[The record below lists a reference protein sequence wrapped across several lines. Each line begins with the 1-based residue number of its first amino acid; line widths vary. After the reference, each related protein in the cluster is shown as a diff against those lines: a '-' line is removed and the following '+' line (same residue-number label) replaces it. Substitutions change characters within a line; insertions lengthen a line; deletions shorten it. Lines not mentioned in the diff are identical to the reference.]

1 MSEKKFNKLIEK
13 FDQNIGIKS
22 FYNLGGKREEMKDY
36 IIEILSPFY
45 KNPKFLK
52 KNAIICLPDA
62 IGYVRYIDNPFY
74 RQPFKDCL
82 KIYNSAKDINPIKT
96 FQACADWNSLI
107 ENAISKLWSILY
119 LHDDVDVTD
128 IHDKALNY
136 FEIIKTTIEGMIQP
150 FLRCLLA
157 QIKIIQKSKSD
168 FDYINQKNLG
178 LIIKEIL
185 DSGNLKSLLEPQPY
199 YIRINHW
206 RNIAAHDAN
215 WSIKKKKIYCEYG
228 SPKKRNKF
236 SLSIKELEKMAN
248 RFIFTFYLL
257 RCSYSI
263 FGGDNFE
270 DIIKLT
276 PEEKH
281 RSELN
286 VSPFVGGLLIQGLD
300 VKELKYDSNL
310 AKMKINIISLDDP
323 FENLL
328 DSFQLLIGLWRVT
341 KSQLLNIEYW
351 KVNEK
356 YIVVQVEAE
365 YCKKI
370 IKEEI
375 DFKKFSEH
383 VDVLFIKRK

>member
-1 MSEKKFNKLIEK
+1 MSEKEFYKLIKK

-22 FYNLGGKREEMKDY
+22 FYNLGGKREEMKDS
-36 IIEILSPFY
+36 IIKILSPFY

-52 KNAIICLPDA
+52 ENALLCIPDA
-62 IGYVRYIDNPFY
+62 IGYVRYIDNPIY

-82 KIYNSAKDINPIKT
+82 KIYNTAKDINPIKT
-96 FQACADWNSLI
+96 FTACADWNSLI
-107 ENAISKLWSILY
+107 ENAISKVWSILY
-119 LHDDVDVTD
+119 IHDDVDVSV
-128 IHDKALNY
+128 ISDKAFNY

-157 QIKIIQKSKSD
+157 HIKIIQGSKSD
-168 FDYINQKNLG
+168 FDFINQKNLG

-185 DSGNLKSLLEPQPY
+185 DSGKLKNLLEPQPY
-199 YIRINHW
+199 RIRINHW

-215 WSIKKKKIYCEYG
+215 WSIKMSKIYCEYG

-236 SLSIKELEKMAN
+236 DLSIKELEKMAQ
-248 RFIFTFYLL
+248 RFIFSFYVL

-263 FGGDNFE
+263 FTGDNFE
-270 DIIKLT
+270 DVIKLI

-281 RSELN
+281 RPELV

-300 VKELKYDSNL
+300 VKELKYNSNL
-310 AKMKINIISLDDP
+310 AKMKINVISLDDP

-328 DSFQLLIGLWRVT
+328 DSFQLLIGLWELT

-351 KVNEK
+351 KDNEK

-365 YCKKI
+365 YCKKNL
-370 IKEEI
+370 KEEI

-383 VDVLFIKRK
+383 VEVLFTKRK